1 MKLSILIPSVPS
13 RRKFYL
19 DRLLDELDKQ
29 IENRN
34 DIEVLVFYENKKRS
48 LGEKRTDL
56 LNLAKGEFT
65 VFIDDDDRITE
76 DYLSSIMEV
85 IENNPNVDCIVYDK
99 ICTINGGV
107 PIHCKYGIELDYNHN
122 ATGNGY
128 WTGKPAHTMVY
139 SSRISK
145 KHNFINSNY
154 GEDVDWVLRACK
166 EIETQH
172 RIDKVLYYYDF
183 NNTISETRS

>member
-76 DYLSSIMEV
+76 DYISSIMEA
-85 IENNPNVDCIVYDK
+85 IENNPNVDCIVYDT

-107 PIHCKYGIELDYNHN
+107 PIHCKYGIELAYNHN